1 MIVLITPVL
10 ITNIHWAT
18 YIIFTCTLAAFVPI
32 VYFAYPETSNLSL
45 EEVDNLFL
53 PEEHQI
59 RGGSVSFHPDL
70 EQRRRASWGSVSK
83 PRAESPE
90 KVRTEQSE
98 KV

>member
-10 ITNIHWAT
+10 ISNIHWAT

-53 PEEHQI
+53 PEEYQL
-59 RGGSVSFHPDL
+59 RGNSISFHPDL
-70 EQRRRASWGSVSK
+70 EQRRASFGSIGKGRSQ
-83 PRAESPE
+83 SPE
-90 KVRTEQSE
+90 KFRTEQSE